1 MKTMKKSMFITTIM
15 MVVLLVVALSTATF
29 AWYTSTNNAS
39 STETKLSSATSSDAN
54 IALGWDEHATTT
66 TVSFADSGLLEP
78 MVPIWSTAEG
88 AVATTVGGAG
98 DTLSFI
104 GAPQQRDNN
113 GLTFK
118 EAAGAK
124 TPWTQKE
131 KVADGGAEAKTTLF
145 CVNYNT
151 AKAANV
157 KITANITAV
166 TAGAPTNMVRIA
178 VFAGGTGNEGANF
191 LGVLGTG
198 NYTKATVKGA
208 EWAGKT
214 SAEATDTTT
223 TATELSFT
231 IDKADDATGKAVQ
244 LFLYAWLDGAT
255 LVDSFA
261 GSEFT
266 FTLTFTAA

>member
-54 IALGWDEHATTT
+54 IALGWDANATTT
-66 TVSFADSGLLEP
+66 TVSFADSGKLEP
-78 MVPIWSTAEG
+78 MVPIWSTADGE
-88 AVATTVGGAG
+88 VAATVGGEG
-98 DTLSFI
+98 NTLSFI
-104 GAPQQRDNN
+104 GASQQRDNN

-131 KVADGGAEAKTTLF
+131 KVETGEAKTTLY

-166 TAGAPTNMVRIA
+166 TAGAPTKMVRIA

-191 LGVLGTG
+191 LGVLGSE
-198 NYTKATVKGA
+198 NYTKAKLKGA
-208 EWAGKT
+208 DWVGKT
-214 SAEATDTTT
+214 SAEATDTIT

-255 LVDSFA
+255 LVDSLA

-266 FTLTFTAA
+266 FTLSFTAA